1 MRGSFPLQGQDDGE
15 KLATATATAT
25 ARARVRA
32 KAKAKA
38 TAKAK
43 AKAKANT
50 GVSPLRLA
58 RDRETPVEMT
68 GVWVG
73 GARGMGAA

>member
-15 KLATATATAT
+15 KLATAT